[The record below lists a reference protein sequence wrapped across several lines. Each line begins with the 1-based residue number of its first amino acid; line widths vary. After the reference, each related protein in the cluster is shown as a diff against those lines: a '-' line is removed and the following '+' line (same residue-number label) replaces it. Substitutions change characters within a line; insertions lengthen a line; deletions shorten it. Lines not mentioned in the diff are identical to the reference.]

1 MKDTVII
8 HPLDA
13 YGNLIKV
20 KGLKQP
26 NGKLSIDNP
35 YHKKRIKIIERRP
48 DT

>member
-8 HPLDA
+8 HLLDA

-35 YHKKRIKIIERRP
+35 YHKKELRL
-48 DT
+48 

>member
-8 HPLDA
+8 HLLDA

-20 KGLKQP
+20 KGLKQR